1 MPMSRFDVRHGGL
14 IRGLLAVLTAALVAL
29 PTVAGSVQT
38 ASAQVPPSD
47 WSSVLLSPPADLGT
61 QVTINAE
68 SCWSAGNCVAVGSYL
83 GSTSGGP
90 PLDAQPL
97 VETLSSGTW
106 TASTP
111 PVPTSINPVD
121 PTGPPVPAQSSTL
134 IGISCTSLTTCVAV
148 GNYNPGI
155 PHELPAQYNFATEL
169 SGGTWTTTPLT
180 LTDGTILSLTGISCA
195 DATDCVTVG
204 SGIVSSSETGI
215 AYTLSSTG
223 WASGAVIPLPV
234 IGDPPQA
241 LTETLNGVWCISS
254 TACTAVGY
262 YQDVGSLN
270 EHVVIETLSGTTWTF
285 DQSLAETEPPGAI
298 SAELSAVSCTSLTL
312 CQAVGSYTS
321 AAGIIQALAESQT
334 ASGWVPTTDMTPDD
348 SAGSSLSAVSCTGA
362 EACVAAGS
370 YLDSTDANHALTA
383 ILSGNGIW
391 TDANLTDPDNS
402 SNPGLTAVSC
412 PDTGDCVGVGNA
424 TPTTGGLE
432 PFAATEVVPAAVG
445 FTVSLPATATPGEAV
460 TMTVTAVTA
469 DEGTAYGYS
478 GTVGFT
484 STDPEAMILP
494 PQGTLSNGVGT
505 FEVTF
510 GTVGVQTVTAT
521 DTVNSSITGISN
533 SVTVGVPA
541 VRFAVT
547 LPGTAN
553 VGSVVTMTVTA
564 IDATGG
570 TATDYT
576 GTVAFTSSDTSAAL
590 PADSTLTGGTGTFN
604 VTFETAGQQS
614 VTATDTETGITGTS
628 NYVTVSLPAF
638 EVSLPGTATTGT
650 PVVMGVTALTPGFT
664 GAVRFTSSDTKAI
677 LPPPSALSN
686 GSGTFHV
693 TFETGGLQT
702 VTAIDTGIP
711 AIRGTSNLV
720 TVTVRV
726 VDTAPTAPT
735 GLRATGQESGIALTW
750 SPPASNGGSG
760 ITGYLIFRGV
770 QAGRESATPV
780 ATTTATSYLD
790 TTVSRGGLYFY
801 VVKAVNAIGLS
812 RPSDEAFAMLTPV
825 IAAGGHLFA
834 GAPGGNGYW
843 LTNAQGGVFPY
854 GGAGYYGSLEGIRL
868 DQPIVTMAST
878 ADGHGY
884 WLAAS
889 DGGVF
894 AFGDAGFYGSLGNIR
909 LNQPIVG
916 MASTPDGHGY
926 WLVAADGGVFAFG
939 DAGFHGSTGG
949 IRLDKPVVGMAATPD
964 GRGYWLVAT
973 DGGVFSFGDAHFYG
987 STGGVHLAQPIV
999 GMAVSPDGN
1008 GYWMVASDGGIFT
1021 FGAAGFYG
1029 SLGGHIIMW
1038 PILGMI
1044 VEPTGIGY
1052 QIVNFVGTA
1061 TVFGTP

>member
-1 MPMSRFDVRHGGL
+1 
-14 IRGLLAVLTAALVAL
+14 
-29 PTVAGSVQT
+29 
-38 ASAQVPPSD
+38 
-47 WSSVLLSPPADLGT
+47 
-61 QVTINAE
+61 
-68 SCWSAGNCVAVGSYL
+68 
-83 GSTSGGP
+83 
-90 PLDAQPL
+90 
-97 VETLSSGTW
+97 
-106 TASTP
+106 
-111 PVPTSINPVD
+111 
-121 PTGPPVPAQSSTL
+121 
-134 IGISCTSLTTCVAV
+134 
-148 GNYNPGI
+148 
-155 PHELPAQYNFATEL
+155 
-169 SGGTWTTTPLT
+169 
-180 LTDGTILSLTGISCA
+180 
-195 DATDCVTVG
+195 
-204 SGIVSSSETGI
+204 
-215 AYTLSSTG
+215 
-223 WASGAVIPLPV
+223 
-234 IGDPPQA
+234 
-241 LTETLNGVWCISS
+241 
-254 TACTAVGY
+254 
-262 YQDVGSLN
+262 
-270 EHVVIETLSGTTWTF
+270 
-285 DQSLAETEPPGAI
+285 
-298 SAELSAVSCTSLTL
+298 
-312 CQAVGSYTS
+312 
-321 AAGIIQALAESQT
+321 
-334 ASGWVPTTDMTPDD
+334 
-348 SAGSSLSAVSCTGA
+348 
-362 EACVAAGS
+362 
-370 YLDSTDANHALTA
+370 
-383 ILSGNGIW
+383 
-391 TDANLTDPDNS
+391 
-402 SNPGLTAVSC
+402 
-412 PDTGDCVGVGNA
+412 
-424 TPTTGGLE
+424 
-432 PFAATEVVPAAVG
+432 
-445 FTVSLPATATPGEAV
+445 
-460 TMTVTAVTA
+460 
-469 DEGTAYGYS
+469 
-478 GTVGFT
+478 
-484 STDPEAMILP
+484 
-494 PQGTLSNGVGT
+494 
-505 FEVTF
+505 
-510 GTVGVQTVTAT
+510 
-521 DTVNSSITGISN
+521 
-533 SVTVGVPA
+533 
-541 VRFAVT
+541 
-547 LPGTAN
+547 
-553 VGSVVTMTVTA
+553 MTVTA

-854 GGAGYYGSLEGIRL
+854 GGAG
-868 DQPIVTMAST
+868 
-878 ADGHGY
+878 
-884 WLAAS
+884 
-889 DGGVF
+889 
-894 AFGDAGFYGSLGNIR
+894 FYGSLGNIR

-916 MASTPDGHGY
+916 MAATPDGHGY